1 MVRNIASEMAA
12 AAGAICGIEFNLHS
26 PAEGGLG
33 EVVQAMLLYHWA
45 GLITIPLMLPLFIIQ
60 GVVA

>member
-1 MVRNIASEMAA
+1 MAA